1 MIHSYQVVWIVCC
14 IHLLFCNVLFFNCF
28 KVINIKAWEL
38 GREAQY
44 TFNFVYSLIH
54 LSLQTHL
61 NAMLMITQN
70 TGPWLSSQA
79 TQNT

>member
-1 MIHSYQVVWIVCC
+1 MIHSYQVIWIVCC
-14 IHLLFCNVLFFNCF
+14 IHLLFCNFLIFNSF
-28 KVINIKAWEL
+28 KITNIKAWEL

-44 TFNFVYSLIH
+44 ILNFVYLLIH
-54 LSLQTHL
+54 LSLQTNL
-61 NAMLMITQN
+61 NALLMITQN